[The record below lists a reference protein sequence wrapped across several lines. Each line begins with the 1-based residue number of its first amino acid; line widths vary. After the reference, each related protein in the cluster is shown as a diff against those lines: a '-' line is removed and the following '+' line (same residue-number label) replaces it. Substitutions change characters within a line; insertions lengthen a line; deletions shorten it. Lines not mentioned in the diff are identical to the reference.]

1 MWMELMT
8 LLIVENIETYYGKIR
23 AIDGVSLNVESGEIV
38 CLIGA
43 NGAGKTTTLKTIC
56 GLQKPSAGKI
66 LFSGEDL
73 TKVPPHEIVTRGIAL
88 VPEGRHVFSR
98 LSVKENLAM
107 GAFSRGDQKSIRED
121 FEKMFIL
128 FPRLRE
134 RSRQLA
140 GTLSGGEQQ
149 MLAIA
154 RALMA
159 HPRLLLLD
167 EPSMGLSPILLE
179 SIFGIIREINKN
191 GTSILLVEQNAL
203 MALSIA
209 NRGYVLDTGKVVL
222 SGAASELV
230 HNPMVIN
237 AYLGGEAVV

>member
-1 MWMELMT
+1 MELMT

-98 LSVKENLAM
+98 LSVRENLAM

-209 NRGYVLDTGKVVL
+209 NRGYVLDTGKVAL

>member
-1 MWMELMT
+1 MT
-8 LLIVENIETYYGKIR
+8 LLMVENIQTYYGKIR
-23 AIDGVSLNVESGEIV
+23 AIDGVSLNVELGEIV

-43 NGAGKTTTLKTIC
+43 NGAGKTTTLKSIC
-56 GLQKPSAGKI
+56 GLQQPAAGKI
-66 LFSGEDL
+66 LFSGEEL
-73 TKVPPHEIVTRGIAL
+73 SRVPPHEIVTKGIAL

-98 LSVKENLAM
+98 LSVRENLAM

-121 FEKMFIL
+121 FEKMFTL
-128 FPRLRE
+128 FPRLKE

-179 SIFGIIREINKN
+179 SIFDIIREINAN

-222 SGAASELV
+222 SGAARELV
-230 HNPMVIN
+230 HDPMVIN
-237 AYLGGEAVV
+237 AYLGGETVT

>member
-1 MWMELMT
+1 MT
-8 LLIVENIETYYGKIR
+8 LLIVENIQTYYGKIR
-23 AIDGVSLNVESGEIV
+23 AIDGVSLNVKSGEIV

-43 NGAGKTTTLKTIC
+43 NGAGKTTTLKSIC
-56 GLQKPSAGKI
+56 GLQQPAAGKI
-66 LFSGEDL
+66 LFSGEEL
-73 TKVPPHEIVTRGIAL
+73 SRVPPHEIVTKGIAL

-98 LSVKENLAM
+98 LSVRENLAM

-121 FEKMFIL
+121 FEKMFTL
-128 FPRLRE
+128 FPRLKE

-179 SIFGIIREINKN
+179 SIFDIIREINAN

-222 SGAASELV
+222 SGAASELL
-230 HNPMVIN
+230 HNSMVIN
-237 AYLGGEAVV
+237 AYLGGETVA

>member
-1 MWMELMT
+1 MT
-8 LLIVENIETYYGKIR
+8 LLMVENIQTYYGKIR
-23 AIDGVSLNVESGEIV
+23 AIDGVSLHVAAGEIV

-43 NGAGKTTTLKTIC
+43 NGAGKTTTLKSIC
-56 GLQKPSAGKI
+56 GLQQPAAGKI
-66 LFSGEDL
+66 LFSGEEL
-73 TKVPPHEIVTRGIAL
+73 SRVPPHEIVTKGIAL

-107 GAFSRGDQKSIRED
+107 GAFSRGDQKSIRDD
-121 FEKMFIL
+121 FEKMFTL
-128 FPRLRE
+128 FPRLKE

-179 SIFGIIREINKN
+179 SIFDIIREINAN

-222 SGAASELV
+222 SGAARDLV
-230 HNPMVIN
+230 HDPMVIN
-237 AYLGGEAVV
+237 AYLGGETVA

>member
-1 MWMELMT
+1 MT
-8 LLIVENIETYYGKIR
+8 LLTIDKIQAYYGKIR
-23 AIDGVSLNVESGEIV
+23 AIDGVSLTIESGEIV

-56 GLQKPSAGKI
+56 GLLQPASGSIVFA
-66 LFSGEDL
+66 GEDL
-73 TKVPPHEIVTRGIAL
+73 TKIPPHEIIKKGIAL
-88 VPEGRHVFSR
+88 VPEGRHVFSL

-107 GAFSRGDQKSIRED
+107 GAYTQHDKRLVNED
-121 FEKMFIL
+121 FEKMFVL
-128 FPRLRE
+128 FPRLKE
-134 RSRQLA
+134 RQKQLA

-159 HPRLLLLD
+159 HPQLLLLD

-179 SIFGIIREINKN
+179 SIFAIIHEINAS

-203 MALSIA
+203 MALSIS
-209 NRGYVLDTGKVVL
+209 NRGYVLESGAVTL
-222 SGAASELV
+222 SGKALDLL
-230 HNPMVIN
+230 HDPKVIN
-237 AYLGGEAVV
+237 AYLGGETVG

>member
-1 MWMELMT
+1 MT
-8 LLIVENIETYYGKIR
+8 LLMVENIQTYYGKIR
-23 AIDGVSLNVESGEIV
+23 AIDGVSLNVELGEIV

-43 NGAGKTTTLKTIC
+43 NGAGKTTTLKSIC
-56 GLQKPSAGKI
+56 GLQQPTAGKI
-66 LFSGEDL
+66 LFSGEEL
-73 TKVPPHEIVTRGIAL
+73 SRVPPHEIVTKGIAL

-98 LSVKENLAM
+98 LSVRENLAM

-121 FEKMFIL
+121 FEKMFTL
-128 FPRLRE
+128 FPRLKE

-179 SIFGIIREINKN
+179 SIFDIIREINAN

-222 SGAASELV
+222 SGAARELV
-230 HNPMVIN
+230 HDPMVIN
-237 AYLGGEAVV
+237 AYLGG

>member
-1 MWMELMT
+1 MT
-8 LLIVENIETYYGKIR
+8 LLSVEKIETYYGKIR
-23 AIDGVSLNVESGEIV
+23 AIDGVSLSVESGEIV

-43 NGAGKTTTLKTIC
+43 NGAGKTTTLMTIC
-56 GLQKPSAGKI
+56 GSIKPAAGKVV
-66 LFSGEDL
+66 FEGEEIS
-73 TKVPPHEIVTRGIAL
+73 KVPPHEVVKRGIAL
-88 VPEGRHVFSR
+88 VPEGRHVFAR
-98 LSVKENLAM
+98 LSVKENLTM
-107 GAFSRGDQKSIRED
+107 GAYTRTDKKSIQDDYER
-121 FEKMFIL
+121 MYTL
-128 FPRLRE
+128 FPRLKE
-134 RSRQLA
+134 RHKQLA

-179 SIFGIIREINKN
+179 SIFQIIREINAS

-209 NRGYVLDTGKVVL
+209 HRGYVLDTGRIAL
-222 SGAASELV
+222 SGKAGDLL
-230 HNPMVIN
+230 HDPTVIN
-237 AYLGGEAVV
+237 AYLGGETVLE

>member
-1 MWMELMT
+1 MT
-8 LLIVENIETYYGKIR
+8 LLTIDKIQAYYGKIR
-23 AIDGVSLNVESGEIV
+23 AIDGVSLTIESGEIV

-56 GLQKPSAGKI
+56 GLLQPASGSINFA
-66 LFSGEDL
+66 GEDL
-73 TKVPPHEIVTRGIAL
+73 TKIPPHEIIKKGIAL
-88 VPEGRHVFSR
+88 VPEGRHVFSL

-107 GAFSRGDQKSIRED
+107 GAYTQHDKRLVNED
-121 FEKMFIL
+121 FEKMFVL
-128 FPRLRE
+128 FPRLKE
-134 RSRQLA
+134 RQKQLA

-159 HPRLLLLD
+159 HPQLLLLD

-179 SIFGIIREINKN
+179 SIFTIIREINAS

-209 NRGYVLDTGKVVL
+209 DRGYVLDTGRVAL
-222 SGAASELV
+222 SGKAHDLL

-237 AYLGGEAVV
+237 AYLGGETVG

>member
-1 MWMELMT
+1 MT
-8 LLIVENIETYYGKIR
+8 LLIVENIQTYYGKIR
-23 AIDGVSLNVESGEIV
+23 AIDGVSLNVKSGEIV

-43 NGAGKTTTLKTIC
+43 NGAGKTTTLKSIC
-56 GLQKPSAGKI
+56 GLQQPAAGKI
-66 LFSGEDL
+66 LFSGEEL
-73 TKVPPHEIVTRGIAL
+73 SRVPPHEIVTKGIAL

-98 LSVKENLAM
+98 LSVRENLAM

-121 FEKMFIL
+121 FEKMFTL
-128 FPRLRE
+128 FPRLKE

-179 SIFGIIREINKN
+179 SIFEIIREINAS

-209 NRGYVLDTGKVVL
+209 NRRYVLDTRKVVL
-222 SGAASELV
+222 SGAASELL

-237 AYLGGEAVV
+237 AYLGGETVA

>member
-1 MWMELMT
+1 MT
-8 LLIVENIETYYGKIR
+8 LLSVEKIETFYGKIR
-23 AIDGVSLNVESGEIV
+23 AIDGVSLSVESGEIV

-43 NGAGKTTTLKTIC
+43 NGAGKTTTLMTIC
-56 GLQKPSAGKI
+56 GSIKPAAGKVV
-66 LFSGEDL
+66 FEGEEIS
-73 TKVPPHEIVTRGIAL
+73 KVPPHEVVKRGIAL
-88 VPEGRHVFSR
+88 VPEGRHVFAR
-98 LSVKENLAM
+98 LSVKENLTM
-107 GAFSRGDQKSIRED
+107 GAYTRTDKRTIQND
-121 FEKMFIL
+121 YEKMYTL
-128 FPRLRE
+128 FPRLKE
-134 RSRQLA
+134 RHKQLA

-179 SIFGIIREINKN
+179 SIFQIIREINAS

-209 NRGYVLDTGKVVL
+209 HRGYVLDTGRIAL
-222 SGAASELV
+222 SGKASDLL
-230 HNPMVIN
+230 HDPTVIN
-237 AYLGGEAVV
+237 AYLGGETILE

>member
-1 MWMELMT
+1 MT
-8 LLIVENIETYYGKIR
+8 LLIVENIQTYYGKIR

-43 NGAGKTTTLKTIC
+43 NGAGKTTTLKSIC
-56 GLQKPSAGKI
+56 GLQKPAVGKI

-107 GAFSRGDQKSIRED
+107 GAFSRNDQKTIRED
-121 FEKMFIL
+121 YEKMFTL
-128 FPRLRE
+128 FPRLKE

-179 SIFGIIREINKN
+179 SIFDIIREINKN

-237 AYLGGEAVV
+237 AYLGGETVA

>member
-1 MWMELMT
+1 MT

-98 LSVKENLAM
+98 LSVRENLAM

-209 NRGYVLDTGKVVL
+209 NRGYVLDTGKVAL